1 MEERLLPL
9 RRVGRKSRHD
19 VIVCGV
25 SAAPSSLFQGRGDTA
40 EHGFVLDGD
49 LDIDHIL
56 RWQARHG
63 CGTYVIDPLGVVP
76 EGIAEFALDLDELV
90 RPSLARFPDD
100 DPAHR
105 VIRSRRR

>member
-1 MEERLLPL
+1 
-9 RRVGRKSRHD
+9 
-19 VIVCGV
+19 
-25 SAAPSSLFQGRGDTA
+25 
-40 EHGFVLDGD
+40 
-49 LDIDHIL
+49 
-56 RWQARHG
+56 
-63 CGTYVIDPLGVVP
+63 VIDPLGVVP